1 MLVEK
6 RLGSLVTTPAR
17 TAVVDPINRFMSI
30 KNVLT
35 QWSERRR
42 RYKKRKWVA
51 LRLDKAIKPRP
62 QQQQQASLQ
71 PARVKPRLTVTG
83 F

>member
-1 MLVEK
+1 M
-6 RLGSLVTTPAR
+6 VTIPIR
-17 TAVVDPINRFMSI
+17 NAVVDPINRFMSI

-35 QWSERRR
+35 QWSKRRR

-51 LRLDKAIKPRP
+51 LRLDKAIKPP
-62 QQQQQASLQ
+62 GVTPELKQTVA
-71 PARVKPRLTVTG
+71 VTG

>member
-35 QWSERRR
+35 QWSKRRR

-51 LRLDKAIKPRP
+51 LRLDKAIKPP
-62 QQQQQASLQ
+62 GVTPELKQTVA
-71 PARVKPRLTVTG
+71 VTG